1 MKISEIKFKEDIP
14 LKNLSTNEVFEAHG
28 IFKKI
33 KKENF
38 YKVWLF
44 DLLNALGLIGNKK
57 IQVFDYLIS
66 VMDKN
71 NRIIKS
77 QVEISSDLNI
87 SRKTVADTFK
97 LLREAGILIKQKNNV
112 YLMNPRIIFFGDEKR
127 QKYLL
132 IEYDLI

>member
-1 MKISEIKFKEDIP
+1 MEVDGVKFQEDIP
-14 LKNLSTNEVFEAHG
+14 LKNLRTDEIFEAHG
-28 IFKKI
+28 VLKKI

-66 VMDKN
+66 AMDKS

-77 QVEISSDLNI
+77 QVEIAEDLGV

-112 YLMNPRIIFFGDEKR
+112 YIMNPKVIWFGDEKR

>member
-1 MKISEIKFKEDIP
+1 MKTNEVKFKEDIP
-14 LKNLSTNEVFEAHG
+14 LKNLKTDEVFEAHG
-28 IFKKI
+28 VLKRI
-33 KKENF
+33 KKESF

-44 DLLNALGLIGNKK
+44 DLLTALGLIGNKK

-66 VMDKN
+66 AMDKSN
-71 NRIIKS
+71 KIIKS
-77 QVEISSDLNI
+77 QVEIATDLNI

-97 LLREAGILIKQKNNV
+97 LLRDAGILIKQKNNV
-112 YLMNPRIIFFGDEKR
+112 YVMNPKVIFFGDEKR